1 MSLTTTTVQPQAE
14 TPVPVPTQPD
24 NHSAPLLAAVMMSV
38 FAAQLSRRQLRRL
51 KRRAMWGLVKARFSA
66 LFGRRDSGI
75 SNRTLIYILLGV
87 AVVILC
93 FVAPVAA
100 IVLLLLGILLLLL
113 NNR

>member
-14 TPVPVPTQPD
+14 TSIPVPSQPD
-24 NHSAPLLAAVMMSV
+24 NHNAPLLAAVMMSV

-51 KRRAMWGLVKARFSA
+51 KRRALWELAKAKFNA
-66 LFGRRDSGI
+66 LLGRRDTGI

-93 FVAPVAA
+93 FIAPVAA
-100 IVLLLLGILLLLL
+100 IILLLIGILLLLL
-113 NNR
+113 NR